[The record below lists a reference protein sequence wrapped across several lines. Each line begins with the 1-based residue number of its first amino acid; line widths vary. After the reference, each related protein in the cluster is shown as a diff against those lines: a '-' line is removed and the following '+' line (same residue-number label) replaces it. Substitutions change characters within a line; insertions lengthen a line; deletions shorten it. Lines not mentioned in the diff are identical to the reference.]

1 MHSKQTV
8 KYICERYPSGNCYY
22 FKQEMITS
30 DSWEDISSLQWG
42 VKRPITKMTFER
54 RKKEGYRT
62 VETYIHRPPAR
73 VIPFKD
79 RMVPVRKEE

>member
-30 DSWEDISSLQWG
+30 NSWQDVTSLQWG
-42 VKRPITKMTFER
+42 MKRPITKITYDK

-62 VETYIHRPPAR
+62 EESFIERQPAVVLPFNR
-73 VIPFKD
+73 VNT
-79 RMVPVRKEE
+79 